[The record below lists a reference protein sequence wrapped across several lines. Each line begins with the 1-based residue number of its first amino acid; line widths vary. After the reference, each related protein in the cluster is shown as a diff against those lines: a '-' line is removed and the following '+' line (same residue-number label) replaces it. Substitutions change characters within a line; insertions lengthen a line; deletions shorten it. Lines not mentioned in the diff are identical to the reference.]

1 MGAIHPLVSKKKIR
15 QNDIMTAIS
24 TEIQAEFRKS
34 RFSIRDENHPSAV
47 LEHAHAAAPVG
58 CVDTP
63 RATLPLASPRLAPS
77 SAQISHGVI
86 AQDLRQRQV

>member
-1 MGAIHPLVSKKKIR
+1 MDSKKIT

-24 TEIQAEFRKS
+24 TEIQVKFRKS
-34 RFSIRDENHPSAV
+34 PFSITGENDPSGV

-63 RATLPLASPRLAPS
+63 RATLPSASPRLAPS

-86 AQDLRQRQV
+86 AQDPRQRQV